1 MKNLFWIVL
10 SIMIPPT
17 SKNDFTIT
25 KIFINYHTCIMK
37 KQHKNVNTKLC
48 DQKDSILIKPG
59 VNVYKLLTE
68 NPLKPFELSL

>member
-1 MKNLFWIVL
+1 
-10 SIMIPPT
+10 
-17 SKNDFTIT
+17 
-25 KIFINYHTCIMK
+25 MK